1 MDLEVLITQKYFIT
15 SQGIDRMLMGL
26 TGAIILK
33 QTHVSNDYVGGV
45 CNFHGSVL
53 PQQKFGVMDT
63 PVLQLG
69 VTARLQLSFIWQ
81 AKENRSS
88 RHEGSPAQK
97 K

>member
-53 PQQKFGVMDT
+53 PQQKFEPAG
-63 PVLQLG
+63 QCYSS
-69 VTARLQLSFIWQ
+69 VTAQFYLTSKGKYIL
-81 AKENRSS
+81 EV
-88 RHEGSPAQK
+88 
-97 K
+97 